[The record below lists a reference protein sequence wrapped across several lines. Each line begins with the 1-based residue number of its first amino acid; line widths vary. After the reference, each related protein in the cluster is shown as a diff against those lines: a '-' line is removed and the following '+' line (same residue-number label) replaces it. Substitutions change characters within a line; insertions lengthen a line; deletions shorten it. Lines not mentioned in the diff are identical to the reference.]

1 MGAMSAVAEET
12 MHPNVATYW
21 RLIDA
26 FNRNDLE
33 TVGAVLDPD
42 IVYTIPGRSPIA
54 AHTRGVAAH
63 LEALRRTRE
72 RSENTLKLEP
82 KTVVA
87 GGDRVFVFGRISATR
102 NGTKYDSDHYVVF
115 RFANGRI
122 VEGITL
128 PVDQFAFDAFWASE
142 G

>member
-1 MGAMSAVAEET
+1 MTPPDEP

-21 RLIDA
+21 RLIEA

-33 TVGAVLDPD
+33 TVGAVLDPEL
-42 IVYTIPGRSPIA
+42 VYTIPGRSPIA
-54 AHTRGVAAH
+54 AHTRGVSAH
-63 LEALRRTRE
+63 LEALRRSRE
-72 RSENTLKLEP
+72 RSGNTLKLEP
-82 KTVVA
+82 KTVTA

-102 NGTKYDSDHYVVF
+102 NGVHFESDHYVVF

-128 PVDQFAFDAFWASE
+128 PVDQYAFDAFWA
-142 G
+142 

>member
-1 MGAMSAVAEET
+1 MSTTSEEPL
-12 MHPNVATYW
+12 HPNVATYW
-21 RLIDA
+21 RLIEA

-42 IVYTIPGRSPIA
+42 LVYTIPGRSPVA
-54 AHTRGVAAH
+54 AHTQGVAAH

-72 RSENTLKLEP
+72 RSGNTLKLEP

-87 GGDRVFVFGRISATR
+87 GGDRVFVFGRISAMR
-102 NGTKYDSDHYVVF
+102 NGVHFESDHYVVF
-115 RFANGRI
+115 RFVNGRI

-128 PVDQFAFDAFWASE
+128 PVDQYAFDAFWA
-142 G
+142 

>member
-1 MGAMSAVAEET
+1 MSTSAEEP
-12 MHPNVATYW
+12 MHPNVAAYF

-33 TVGAVLDPD
+33 TVAAVLDPD
-42 IVYTIPGRSPIA
+42 IVYTIPGRSPVA
-54 AHTRGVAAH
+54 AHTRGIPAH

-72 RSENTLKLEP
+72 RSGNTLRLEP
-82 KTVVA
+82 RTVVA
-87 GGDRVFVFGRISATR
+87 KDDRVFVFGRISATR
-102 NGTKYDSDHYVVF
+102 NGVQFESEHYVVF

-128 PVDQFAFDAFWASE
+128 PVDQYAFDAFWA
-142 G
+142 

>member
-1 MGAMSAVAEET
+1 MSLSAEEPV
-12 MHPNVATYW
+12 HPNVASYF

-54 AHTRGVAAH
+54 THTRGVAAH
-63 LEALRRTRE
+63 LEALRRSRE
-72 RSENTLKLEP
+72 RSGNTLKLEP

-102 NGTKYDSDHYVVF
+102 NGVHFESDHYVVF

-128 PVDQFAFDAFWASE
+128 PVDQYAFDAFWA
-142 G
+142 